1 VEYLQTNTKFRRMN
15 CFQIE
20 VYRYETISNRFST
33 ELIAYVTVMVNNTNN
48 GVTDF
53 TGRE

>member
-1 VEYLQTNTKFRRMN
+1 L
-15 CFQIE
+15 QIE
-20 VYRYETISNRFST
+20 VYRYETSSNRFST
-33 ELIAYVTVMVNNTNN
+33 ELIAYVAAMVSNTHN